1 MKGGA
6 LYCGTVRMRFAC
18 QYMER
23 YLLAGHRKLSEDLY
37 QQLIAVLESTM
48 NYVDNWLLKIALANK
63 LA

>member
-1 MKGGA
+1 
-6 LYCGTVRMRFAC
+6 MRFAC